1 MELPGGID
9 AGTLAQ
15 VAENHGTPTY
25 ITSVEMVRDRY
36 DTLRDAFPETRI
48 QYAAKAN
55 TNPRLLCLLRER
67 GAALDTV
74 SLGEVVAGEYADF
87 GGEEMM
93 YTSYAPS
100 PEELRE
106 VVRRG
111 VLVNVDSPGQME
123 TVLDAGAERVGVRV
137 NPGVGAGHS
146 DSVVT
151 GGKGARFGVPPDEA
165 ATLYERALDEG
176 VEPVCLHAHIGSGFM
191 EPKPFV
197 RATEMMSEIARS
209 LPVTPEY
216 VDIGGGL
223 GVPYREDEEPL
234 DVEALGEEVRDAF
247 DVDATLVIEPG
258 RFLVAESTVL
268 VTRVNTVD
276 SPPEVSSDVAST
288 ESTNIV
294 GVDAGFN
301 TLLRPAM
308 YDSYHAVT
316 NASRSRDEAPVR
328 EYDIAGPMCES
339 GDYLAR
345 RREIVEPR
353 KGDLLV
359 FHTAGAYG
367 YVMASR
373 YNSRPLPAE
382 VLVDDE
388 VELVREPES
397 AEEQFRN
404 VKLD

>member
-1 MELPGGID
+1 MELPEGID
-9 AGTLAQ
+9 AGTVAD
-15 VAENHGTPTY
+15 VAEAHGTPTY
-25 ITSVEMVRDRY
+25 LSSAETVRERY
-36 DTLRDAFPETRI
+36 DTLHDAFPDSRI

-55 TNPRLLCLLRER
+55 TNPRVLGLLRER

-74 SLGEVVAGEYADF
+74 SLGEVVAGEHAGF
-87 GGEEMM
+87 EGEEMM

-100 PEELRE
+100 PKELRE
-106 VVRRG
+106 VASRG
-111 VLVNVDSPGQME
+111 VLVNVDSPKQME

-146 DSVVT
+146 DDVVT
-151 GGKGARFGVPPDEA
+151 GGKGARFGVSPDEA
-165 ATLYERALDEG
+165 AMLYESALDAG
-176 VEPVCLHAHIGSGFM
+176 AEPVCLHAHIGSGFM
-191 EPKPFV
+191 EPEPLV
-197 RATEMMSEIARS
+197 RATEKMCEIARS

-223 GVPYREDEEPL
+223 GVPYREDEEQL
-234 DVEALGEEVRDAF
+234 DVEALGESVRDSF
-247 DVDATLVIEPG
+247 DADTTLVVEPG

-268 VTRVNTVD
+268 VTRVNTVGKG
-276 SPPEVSSDVAST
+276 V
-288 ESTNIV
+288 V

-308 YDSYHAVT
+308 YDSYHGVT
-316 NASRSRDEAPVR
+316 NVSRSRDAPTV
-328 EYDIAGPMCES
+328 ETDIAGPICES

-345 RREIVEPR
+345 GRRIAEPR

-359 FHTAGAYG
+359 FHTTGAYG
-367 YVMASR
+367 FVMASH

-388 VELVREPES
+388 VELIRERETV
-397 AEEQFRN
+397 EEQFRN
-404 VKLD
+404 VSFD

>member
-1 MELPGGID
+1 MELPEGID
-9 AGTLAQ
+9 ESTLAH
-15 VAENHGTPTY
+15 VADEHRTPTY
-25 ITSVEMVRDRY
+25 VTSAETVRDRY
-36 DTLRDAFPETRI
+36 DALHDAFPDARI

-55 TNPRLLCLLRER
+55 TNPRVLRVLHEC

-74 SLGEVVAGEYADF
+74 SPGEVVAGERAGF
-87 GGEEMM
+87 EGEEMM

-100 PEELRE
+100 PDELRE

-111 VLVNVDSPGQME
+111 VLVNVDSPAQME

-146 DSVVT
+146 DEVVT
-151 GGKGARFGVPPDEA
+151 GGKGARFGVSPDEA
-165 ATLYERALDEG
+165 ATLYERALDAG
-176 VEPVCLHAHIGSGFM
+176 AEPACLHAHIGSGFM
-191 EPKPFV
+191 EPEPLV
-197 RATEMMSEIARS
+197 LATKKMCEIARS
-209 LPVTPEY
+209 LPVAPEY

-234 DVEALGEEVRDAF
+234 DVNALGGRVRDAF

-258 RFLVAESTVL
+258 RYLVAESTVL
-268 VTRVNTVD
+268 VTRINTVG
-276 SPPEVSSDVAST
+276 EDV
-288 ESTNIV
+288 V

-308 YDSYHAVT
+308 YDAYHAVT
-316 NASRSRDEAPVR
+316 NISRSQEDAPVA
-328 EYDIAGPMCES
+328 EYDIAGPICES

-345 RREIVEPR
+345 GRHIVEPQE
-353 KGDLLV
+353 GDILA

-367 YVMASR
+367 FVMASR

-382 VLVDDE
+382 ILVDDG
-388 VELVREPES
+388 VELIRERES
-397 AEEQFRN
+397 VEEQFRN

>member
-1 MELPGGID
+1 MKLPEGID
-9 AGTLAQ
+9 PRTVKE
-15 VAENHGTPTY
+15 VADEHGTPTY
-25 ITSVEMVRDRY
+25 VTSAETVRARFDA
-36 DTLRDAFPETRI
+36 LRDAFPGARI

-55 TNPRLLCLLRER
+55 TNPRVLRLLRER

-74 SLGEVVAGEYADF
+74 SLGEVVAGERAGF
-87 GGEEMM
+87 EGEEMM

-100 PEELRE
+100 PGELRE

-111 VLVNVDSPGQME
+111 VLVNVDSPAQME
-123 TVLDAGAERVGVRV
+123 TVLDAGVERVGVRV

-146 DSVVT
+146 DDVVT
-151 GGKGARFGVPPDEA
+151 GGKGARFGVASDEA
-165 ATLYERALDEG
+165 VRLYERALAAG
-176 VEPVCLHAHIGSGFM
+176 AEPVCLHAHIGSGFM
-191 EPKPFV
+191 EPEPLV
-197 RATEMMSEIARS
+197 RATERMCDIARS

-223 GVPYREDEEPL
+223 GVPYHEDEKPL
-234 DVEALGEEVRDAF
+234 DVDALGEEVRAAF
-247 DVDATLVIEPG
+247 DVDATLVLEPG

-276 SPPEVSSDVAST
+276 AGANV
-288 ESTNIV
+288 V

-316 NASRSRDEAPVR
+316 NVSRSGEDDAPTV
-328 EYDIAGPMCES
+328 ETDIAGPICES

-345 RREIVEPR
+345 GRRIAEPR
-353 KGDLLV
+353 EGDLLV
-359 FHTAGAYG
+359 LHTAGAYG
-367 YVMASR
+367 FVMASR

-382 VLVDDE
+382 VLVDDD
-388 VELVREPES
+388 VELVRGRETV
-397 AEEQFRN
+397 EEQFRN
-404 VKLD
+404 VSFD

>member
-1 MELPGGID
+1 MELPDGID
-9 AGTLAQ
+9 AET
-15 VAENHGTPTY
+15 VEKVTEEHGTPTY
-25 ITSVEMVRDRY
+25 VTSAETVRDRF
-36 DTLRDAFPETRI
+36 DSLRDAFPEARI
-48 QYAAKAN
+48 QYASKAN
-55 TNPRLLCLLRER
+55 TNPRILRILRER

-74 SLGEVVAGEYADF
+74 SLGEVVAGERAGFD
-87 GGEEMM
+87 GDEMM

-100 PEELRE
+100 PDELRD

-146 DSVVT
+146 DDVVT
-151 GGKGARFGVPPDEA
+151 GGKGARFGVSPDEA
-165 ATLYERALDEG
+165 VTLYERALDEG

-191 EPKPFV
+191 EPEPLV
-197 RATEMMSEIARS
+197 RATERMCETARS

-223 GVPYREDEEPL
+223 GVPYREDERPL
-234 DVEALGEEVRDAF
+234 DVDALGDEVRDAF
-247 DVDATLVIEPG
+247 DVDATLVLEPG
-258 RFLVAESTVL
+258 RYLVAESTVL
-268 VTRVNTVD
+268 VTRVNTVG
-276 SPPEVSSDVAST
+276 EGV
-288 ESTNIV
+288 V

-316 NASRSRDEAPVR
+316 NVSRSEDAPVA
-328 EYDIAGPMCES
+328 EYDIAGPICES
-339 GDYLAR
+339 GDYLGR
-345 RREIVEPR
+345 GREIAEP
-353 KGDLLV
+353 KEGDLLA

-367 YVMASR
+367 FAMASR

-382 VLVDDE
+382 VLVDDA
-388 VELVREPES
+388 VELVRERETV
-397 AEEQFRN
+397 EEQFRN